1 MDEREKRELAEKE
14 VDGLT
19 KRVKEVEL
27 EFNNKV
33 IQKLNNIRNKN
44 MKNCIRKT
52 EDCMKTTSVLKQS

>member
-33 IQKLNNIRNKN
+33 I
-44 MKNCIRKT
+44 
-52 EDCMKTTSVLKQS
+52 